1 MHFRGLIMPALPL
14 ALALHPAPATA
25 RNIVISDDDGLSS
38 NVKALYEALK
48 AAGHDVI
55 VSVPCQN
62 QSGKGA
68 SIDFM
73 QPLGALA
80 RACRNEAARAGDPG
94 AGPMTRP
101 GFAPDYFYVDGTP
114 VMATL
119 YGIDIVA
126 AKRWGRAP
134 DLVLSG
140 PNEGQNIGG
149 IVVTSGTVSNVQYAA
164 DRGIPAIALSAGRDT
179 EDDTR
184 LANPRS
190 AVVAKLAVE
199 LVQTLDARA
208 RGGPLLPP
216 GVALNVN
223 FPDELA
229 GARWRSTRIGT
240 YNAIRVRFVEDIAAT
255 DIGKARG
262 FSQHVPGITI
272 GRGLS
277 EPRPDQMDDE
287 AVVIRKDITV
297 SVMQVGYDSD
307 KASRRRIER
316 RLKGFLSK

>member
-1 MHFRGLIMPALPL
+1 MHYRGLTTL
-14 ALALHPAPATA
+14 ALALALQPASAHA

-73 QPLGALA
+73 QPLGALT
-80 RACRNEAARAGDPG
+80 RACRNGAAQVGDPG
-94 AGPMTRP
+94 AGPMTKA
-101 GFAPDYFYVDGTP
+101 GFGPDYFYVDGTP

-140 PNEGQNIGG
+140 PNEGQNIGS

-179 EDDTR
+179 EDNAQ
-184 LANPRS
+184 LANPKS
-190 AVVAKLAVE
+190 AAVAKLAVE
-199 LVQTLDARA
+199 LVQVLDARS

-229 GARWRSTRIGT
+229 GAKWRSTRIGT
-240 YNAIRVRFVEDIAAT
+240 YNAIRVRFVNDIAVT
-255 DIGKARG
+255 EIGKALG
-262 FSQHVPGITI
+262 FSQHVPGITV
-272 GRGLS
+272 GPSLS

-287 AVVIRKDITV
+287 AAVIRKDISV
-297 SVMQVGYDSD
+297 SVMQVGYDHD
-307 KASRRRIER
+307 KAARRRIEKH
-316 RLKGFLSK
+316 LKGFLSK